1 MDSVKLNADGVT
13 PIQADLEK
21 IASVKD
27 KSEIVPLMA
36 ELAHSGV
43 FPLFQFLCGCRYH
56 GQQEQFVSIVSRG
69 YQSG

>member
-43 FPLFQFLCGCRYH
+43 FPYLGSLGCRYH